1 MTLYTGQMADLYSMF
16 ANEIAG
22 TSDEMAFTAALKK
35 IGTLEN
41 KTVLDY
47 GCGSGRTTH
56 FLQSLNP
63 ALLVGVDRDEAM
75 LRQARGENAD
85 FELVRSTGTEAN
97 LPFHS
102 SSFDVAFSAYVI
114 CETASYAELK
124 SAFSNLK
131 RVLKP
136 GGELFVITLNP
147 EAFTSD
153 SQFISYH
160 YSKSYDVKDGDPITS
175 VIHTDPELKLPDTW
189 WSLKKLDGLFKESGF
204 EIKDR
209 QLPKAV
215 GGKWRDETRIAPD
228 VLYHLVKP
236 QM

>member
-1 MTLYTGQMADLYSMF
+1 MTLYTGQMANLYSAF

-22 TSDEMAFTAALKK
+22 TSDEMAFVAALKK

-41 KTVLDY
+41 KAVLDF

-75 LRQARGENAD
+75 LTQAHGGKAD
-85 FELVRSTGTEAN
+85 YDLVRATGTKEN
-97 LPFHS
+97 LPFRS
-102 SSFDVAFSAYVI
+102 SSFDVVFAAYVV
-114 CETASYAELK
+114 CETSSYAELK
-124 SAFSNLK
+124 STFSNLK

-153 SQFISYH
+153 AQFVSYH
-160 YSKSYDVKDGDPITS
+160 YSKSYDVKDGDPIVS
-175 VIHTDPELKLPDTW
+175 IIHTNPVLELSDTW
-189 WSLKKLDGLFKESGF
+189 WSLPKLDGLFKECGF
-204 EIKDR
+204 EIQDR
-209 QLPKAV
+209 QLPKTV
-215 GGKWRDETRIAPD
+215 GKNWRDETRIAPD